1 MAISP
6 ASTLTST
13 ASIAHQATVYYDRLA
28 LDNLKK
34 ALRFNQLT
42 EPRRLPKQFG
52 LTTQMFRYIPFAAN
66 TAAGAEG
73 TIGSGIAPTTEVV
86 STTVAQY
93 FDFVNFSDLYLET
106 VIDDALANVA
116 EEIGYRAGL
125 TVDTLIRIEF
135 DNGSATTSAATI
147 GTNIG
152 ASDFRKQ
159 VQSLRG
165 NDVKP
170 KEGSDFLSLAH
181 PFVLY
186 DLISESSTGGFIDI
200 TKYTAPNAPR
210 LYEGDELGKI
220 AGVRIGQSTNVGVS
234 GAGATTKYWVY
245 VVGKGAVAAV
255 NLGEGQIASAER
267 NPQVNI
273 LRHGPSSSDP
283 AGVIGGSVSYNYKFV
298 AKRLKT
304 TSDKERYRMINALPS
319 VTA

>member
-1 MAISP
+1 M
-6 ASTLTST
+6 
-13 ASIAHQATVYYDRLA
+13 
-28 LDNLKK
+28 DNLKK

-66 TAAGAEG
+66 TSAGAEG
-73 TIGSGIAPTTEVV
+73 TIGSGIAPTTETV
-86 STTVAQY
+86 SATISQY

-116 EEIGYRAGL
+116 EEMGYRAGL
-125 TVDTLIRIEF
+125 TVDTLIRVTF
-135 DNGSATTSAATI
+135 DSGSATTSAATI
-147 GTNIG
+147 GANL
-152 ASDFRKQ
+152 AANDFRKQ

-181 PFVLY
+181 PFTLY
-186 DLISESSTGGFIDI
+186 DLISDNTAGGFIDV
-200 TKYTAPNAPR
+200 TKYTTPNAPR
-210 LYEGDELGKI
+210 LYEGDELGKL
-220 AGVRIGQSTNVGVS
+220 AGVRLGMSTNVGTT
-234 GAGATTKYWVY
+234 GAGATTSYWVY

-255 NLGEGQIASAER
+255 NLGEASLASAER

-273 LRHGPSSSDP
+273 LRHGPSASDP

-298 AKRLKT
+298 SVRLKT
-304 TSDKERYRMINALPS
+304 TSDKERYRQIKALPT